1 MAGTAP
7 SSVPE
12 IRACRSP
19 AASAAVNRYLRE
31 SVRVVLEVLGKDVVA
46 AIAVSG
52 SATLGELTAVSPEAG
67 EAIIL
72 SDVDL
77 AVVTPDDRRRDRAKS
92 MRSTVLGRLNALGET
107 ASILPPA
114 ELGVYSLLDLEI
126 QPRKMGVL
134 EMRDSGVVLW
144 GDDEVLRRLPDFR
157 SESIPKREAVLLLC
171 NRCLEHLQAHS
182 LLGPAEPREAIRA
195 IYAAAKSYLDAG
207 TALAAFHG
215 AYVTGYARRL
225 ERIESTLAEHYSGG
239 LGALGA
245 RDLIEELTFWTGFKI
260 DPDLSEVAR
269 RYDRGPDAA
278 GLRDAA
284 REAWAGSARALVE
297 AWTATLA
304 AGGVET
310 SGGVARTCRA
320 ILGAGFE
327 SEKLGGWRRLVLA
340 GEVPAWRA
348 LRLAWSG
355 PPLELLRL
363 SAFCVL
369 DELSRGA
376 PAEQRGGACGDG
388 ALGSRSA
395 HAAPGAA
402 VLLGSEE
409 RSFLEAYFPAS
420 VPGEAGSGGVEAWG
434 RAVVQTWRRWT
445 ERFWS

>member
-7 SSVPE
+7 PSVPE

-19 AASAAVNRYLRE
+19 TASAAVNRYLRE
-31 SVRVVLEVLGKDVVA
+31 SVQVVLDALGKDAVA

-52 SATLGELTAVSPEAG
+52 SATLGELTALSPQGG
-67 EAIIL
+67 EPVIL

-92 MRSTVLGRLNALGET
+92 MRSTVLGRLNALGEA

-114 ELGVYSLLDLEI
+114 ELGVYSLRDLEI
-126 QPRKMGVL
+126 QAHKMGVM

-144 GDDEVLRRLPDFR
+144 GDDGVLRRLPDFA
-157 SESIPKREAVLLLC
+157 SESIPEREAVLLLC

-182 LLGPAEPREAIRA
+182 LLGSAEPREAVRA
-195 IYAAAKSYLDAG
+195 IYAAAKSCLDAG

-215 AYVTGYARRL
+215 DYVTGYARRL
-225 ERIESTLAEHYSGG
+225 RRIESTLAEHYSGG

-245 RDLIEELTFWTGFKI
+245 GDLMEELTFWTGFKI

-269 RYDRGPDAA
+269 RYDRVPDAA

-284 REAWAGSARALVE
+284 REAWTGSARTLIE
-297 AWTATLA
+297 AWAATLA

-320 ILGAGFE
+320 MLGAGFA
-327 SEKLGGWRRLVLA
+327 SEKLAGWKRLILA
-340 GEVPAWRA
+340 GEVSAWRG
-348 LRLAWSG
+348 LRLARSG
-355 PPLELLRL
+355 SPLELLRL

-376 PAEQRGGACGDG
+376 SLARRSGAYGD
-388 ALGSRSA
+388 AARGSRSA
-395 HAAPGAA
+395 PAAPGAA
-402 VLLGSEE
+402 AILGSEA

-420 VPGEAGSGGVEAWG
+420 VPGEEGSGEVEAWR
-434 RAVVQTWRRWT
+434 RAVVQNWRRWT

>member
-1 MAGTAP
+1 MAGTEP
-7 SSVPE
+7 PSVPE

-52 SATLGELTAVSPEAG
+52 SATLGELTALSPEGG
-67 EAIIL
+67 EPIIL

-77 AVVTPDDRRRDRAKS
+77 AVVTPDDRRRDIAKS
-92 MRSTVLGRLNALGET
+92 VRSTVLGRLNALGE
-107 ASILPPA
+107 AESILPPA
-114 ELGVYSLLDLEI
+114 ELGVYSLRDLEI
-126 QPRKMGVL
+126 QARKMGVM

-144 GDDEVLRRLPDFR
+144 GDDQVLRRLPDFR

-182 LLGPAEPREAIRA
+182 LLGSAEPRETIRA

-215 AYVTGYARRL
+215 VYVTGYARRL
-225 ERIESTLAEHYSGG
+225 QRIESTLAEHYSGG
-239 LGALGA
+239 LGALGSG
-245 RDLIEELTFWTGFKI
+245 DLMQELTFWTEFKI

-284 REAWAGSARALVE
+284 REAWAGSARALIE

-304 AGGVET
+304 AEGIYA
-310 SGGVARTCRA
+310 SGGVARTCRGM
-320 ILGAGFE
+320 LGAGFWP
-327 SEKLGGWRRLVLA
+327 EKLGGWKRLVFA
-340 GEVPAWRA
+340 GEVSAWRA
-348 LRLAWSG
+348 LRLARSG
-355 PPLELLRL
+355 LPLELLRL

-376 PAEQRGGACGDG
+376 SAAEEGGAYGDAASGSGSAPAEPD
-388 ALGSRSA
+388 
-395 HAAPGAA
+395 AA
-402 VLLGSEE
+402 VRLGSEA
-409 RSFLEAYFPAS
+409 RSFLGAYFPAS
-420 VPGEAGSGGVEAWG
+420 APAEGGSAGVEAWR
-434 RAVVQTWRRWT
+434 RAVVKTWRRWS